1 MKKLTA
7 VLAAVCA
14 LGAVASSASAGV
26 SFGVSDDAGK
36 YAKNGGYSFLAMLN
50 DVGLTEN
57 RVTVRWDATQ
67 PTTIVDRPFLNK
79 FVPRA
84 LSRGVRVVFAVYPD
98 KAKGVTGTPDG
109 QQLFVNF
116 LQIVARTYPSVTAF
130 IVGNEPNQ
138 PRSPTTRSRPS
149 TRPST

>member
-14 LGAVASSASAGV
+14 LGAIASSASAGV
-26 SFGVSDDAGK
+26 SFGVSDDTGK
-36 YAKNGGYSFLAMLN
+36 YANDGGYSFLSMLN

-79 FVPRA
+79 
-84 LSRGVRVVFAVYPD
+84 
-98 KAKGVTGTPDG
+98 
-109 QQLFVNF
+109 
-116 LQIVARTYPSVTAF
+116 
-130 IVGNEPNQ
+130 
-138 PRSPTTRSRPS
+138 
-149 TRPST
+149 